1 MDVSPDLVVDVSMA
15 IGLVA
20 FIGIIGFL
28 LGKGVKVLVI
38 KVSERLGFDEWLRRF
53 SFGRAIKRTGL
64 SAGEFFGTVLSW
76 IIYVVFIVLGIHYGS
91 KYLGLIEIAG
101 MTQQLLNI
109 YIVGFLKALVIIIIG
124 FILTDVF
131 VSYIYKSSELRTEM
145 QLLAPVAEYLRLLF
159 YIVIVIFAIEQT
171 GISVEA
177 LTNMLTPI
185 IWGLTVAMLLIIV
198 FNIIQLIK
206 GKPRL
211 EE

>member
-1 MDVSPDLVVDVSMA
+1 
-15 IGLVA
+15 
-20 FIGIIGFL
+20 
-28 LGKGVKVLVI
+28 
-38 KVSERLGFDEWLRRF
+38 
-53 SFGRAIKRTGL
+53 
-64 SAGEFFGTVLSW
+64 
-76 IIYVVFIVLGIHYGS
+76 
-91 KYLGLIEIAG
+91 
-101 MTQQLLNI
+101 MTQQLLNV
-109 YIVGFLKALVIIIIG
+109 YIVGFLKALIIIIIG

-198 FNIIQLIK
+198 FNIIQLTK

>member
-1 MDVSPDLVVDVSMA
+1 MDVSPDLVVDVSIA

-28 LGKGVKVLVI
+28 LGKGVKALVI

-64 SAGEFFGTVLSW
+64 SAGEFFGTVSSW
-76 IIYVVFIVLGIHYGS
+76 ILYVVFIVLGIHYGS
-91 KYLGLIEIAG
+91 KYLGLVEIAG
-101 MTQQLLNI
+101 MTQKLLNV
-109 YIVGFLKALVIIIIG
+109 YIVGFLKALIIIIIG
-124 FILTDVF
+124 FILADVF

-159 YIVIVIFAIEQT
+159 YIVIVVFAIEQT
-171 GISVEA
+171 GMSVEA

-198 FNIIQLIK
+198 FNIIQLTK

>member
-1 MDVSPDLVVDVSMA
+1 MEVSPDFIVDVSIA
-15 IGLVA
+15 IGIAIMLSIV
-20 FIGIIGFL
+20 GFL
-28 LGKGVKVLVI
+28 LGKGVKLLVV
-38 KVSERLGFDEWLRRF
+38 KASEKLGFDEWLRRF

-64 SAGEFFGTVLSW
+64 SAGEFFGMVTAW
-76 IIYVVFIVLGIHYGS
+76 ILYIVFILLGIHYGS
-91 KYLGLIEIAG
+91 RYLGLAEIAS
-101 MTQQLLNI
+101 MTQHLLNI
-109 YIVGFLKALVIIIIG
+109 YVVGLVKALIIIITG

-131 VSYIYKSSELRTEM
+131 VSYVYKSSELRTEM

-159 YIVIVIFAIEQT
+159 YIVIVIFAIEQA

-198 FNIIQLIK
+198 FNIIQLTR